1 MGKEWQA
8 EQLTRVREGILYV
21 QLLQLSKSI

>member
-8 EQLTRVREGILYV
+8 EQLIGVREGILYV